1 MTEYEIVGIEEIKFP
16 DEKTGEF
23 IHGRRLHLTF
33 DFDDGDGKEGIGV
46 LYIKFLKTERA
57 FNAKTGDIVNVLY
70 NQYGKV
76 ADILVLD
83 K

>member
-1 MTEYEIVGIEEIKFP
+1 MTEYEIIGIEEVKFT
-16 DEKTGEF
+16 DEKTGEL

-33 DFDDGDGKEGIGV
+33 EFDDDCMKEGMGV

-57 FNAKTGDIVNVLY
+57 FSANVGDIVNVFY

-76 ADILVLD
+76 QDILVLD
-83 K
+83 N